1 MKKKIIA
8 LFAFLLLC
16 SCGYSPIYS
25 GKNFNF
31 NILKVSKKENNKISS
46 RIKRDL
52 LNLSNDA
59 SENLL
64 TLTFDSQKKITV
76 ISKDTKGNPS
86 RYEMTIIID
95 LQVEYGDGKK
105 DNRSFS
111 ANFNYKADS
120 NKFSLSLYEKEIEE
134 LLINKIIEDCTIFLS
149 RI

>member
-1 MKKKIIA
+1 M
-8 LFAFLLLC
+8 LLC

-31 NILKVSKKENNKISS
+31 NILKISKKENNKISS
-46 RIKRDL
+46 KIKRNL

-105 DNRSFS
+105 DNKSFS

-120 NKFSLSLYEKEIEE
+120 NKFNLSQYEKEIEE